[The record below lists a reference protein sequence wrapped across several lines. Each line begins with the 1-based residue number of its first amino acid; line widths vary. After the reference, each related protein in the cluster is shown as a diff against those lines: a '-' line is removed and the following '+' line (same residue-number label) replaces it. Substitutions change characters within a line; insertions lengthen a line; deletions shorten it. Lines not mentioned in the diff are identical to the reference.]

1 MIDMGHPFR
10 PLSVQSPERI
20 TQTIV
25 YGHGVNLGATS
36 HRTSRSDPTIHLHE
50 LQRVDMI
57 LLSHCHLSVDYTFCS
72 TISLNVH
79 RTHHNQ
85 EVEASLRRDIPVI
98 TTPHA
103 KEHLTSK
110 ALNETY
116 KKVHALDF
124 FESMLV
130 GIAQAGDAEKKP
142 AFKVTSIPGKHVP
155 PGPSSVAHPMVR
167 RASSLFLLGPD

>member
-1 MIDMGHPFR
+1 MIDMGHPFH
-10 PLSVQSPERI
+10 PLSVQGPERI

-36 HRTSRSDPTIHLHE
+36 SRSDPTIHLHE
-50 LQRVDMI
+50 LRVDMI
-57 LLSHCHLSVDYTFCS
+57 LLSHCHLSVDCTFCA

-85 EVEASLRRDIPVI
+85 RAEASLRRDIPII
-98 TTPHA
+98 TTPNA
-103 KEHLTSK
+103 REHLTRK
-110 ALNETY
+110 VPKETFTQ
-116 KKVHALDF
+116 VHALDF

-130 GIAQAGDAEKKP
+130 GIARAGNTQKKP
-142 AFKVTSIPGKHVP
+142 AFKVTNIPGKHAP

-167 RASSLFLLGPD
+167 RAPSLFLLGPD